1 MEAPQEAG
9 SRDSL
14 PLAPRSQDLFAFEWT
29 DPEKGINGQL
39 TWTRPPQGFRNSPT
53 IFMRP
58 YTKTWVSSVH
68 LTLLQYVDDIL
79 WTAEDQATCL
89 RGTRD
94 LLQTIVALGYRT
106 SAKKAQMCRAEV
118 SYLGYKLKDGQRW
131 LMDARKETV
140 LRIPQ
145 PQTVR
150 QVHGVRADLQD
161 QPLPNADATWYM
173 EGSSFVREGVRSA
186 GAAATSETET
196 VWAEPLAAE
205 RRLNGQNPHWPRR

>member
-1 MEAPQEAG
+1 MDDPQERWRHLKKLAPG
-9 SRDSL
+9 T
-14 PLAPRSQDLFAFEWT
+14 APRSQDLFAFEWT

-58 YTKTWVSSVH
+58 YTKTW
-68 LTLLQYVDDIL
+68 
-79 WTAEDQATCL
+79 
-89 RGTRD
+89 
-94 LLQTIVALGYRT
+94 
-106 SAKKAQMCRAEV
+106 
-118 SYLGYKLKDGQRW
+118 
-131 LMDARKETV
+131 
-140 LRIPQ
+140 
-145 PQTVR
+145 
-150 QVHGVRADLQD
+150 VHGVRADLQD